1 MNEKDYKP
9 LPGACVKNLCDK
21 LFEKRKTGAMEVEQ
35 LVKTLVSKN
44 RHMEVEKIIH
54 FFGREFILSSNA
66 NVRKGGLIGLAS
78 VAIGLGHA
86 SRNYSDD
93 LILPLLQVLRDGDA
107 RVRYFACESLYN
119 IMKVLQVHSL
129 KYLNDVFEALSTI
142 STLNSMPTLNVVIYL
157 PQLLDGLFRILGDSN
172 SEIRRKCDLLLCDF
186 LSNIGEN
193 PASVDLNSLMNIL
206 IANCRMA
213 TVSLSNMSLED
224 KALDSLMVLS
234 GAKSTT
240 VQSPERLQ
248 QVTALQWIHRFIE
261 VSAGNGLKLL
271 RLVAPILS
279 AILPCLEDFDDLAA
293 DINEKLMKFVHDS
306 QQPDSQ
312 PPPAN
317 SSEARKS
324 AGLDCFNIL
333 KVIYKMFDHSS
344 VLTRLAALRW
354 VEVLVVVQPE
364 AVLANSGELM
374 PLLLKL
380 FSDPAV
386 EVVHSAVALVG
397 CLCKHPVARDLS
409 DASSSDLQRVLAK
422 LVTVS
427 PGMGDDHQ
435 GERASILC
443 LRFLL
448 DVVNRFISDTD
459 MLVEKGN
466 LIIT

>member
-1 MNEKDYKP
+1 MLK
-9 LPGACVKNLCDK
+9 
-21 LFEKRKTGAMEVEQ
+21 FQ
-35 LVKTLVSKN
+35 
-44 RHMEVEKIIH
+44 
-54 FFGREFILSSNA
+54 
-66 NVRKGGLIGLAS
+66 
-78 VAIGLGHA
+78 A

-129 KYLNDVFEALSTI
+129 KYLNDVFEALSTATSDPEVSVRQVADHCDRLLRDILTQNLVIDMVSFIPLVSERLYTPTPFARSFLVSWI

-279 AILPCLEDFDDLAA
+279 AILPCLEDFDDVDDKTAVKLAA